1 MKVLIVGAN
10 GLLGSAAV
18 AALKGR
24 HEVIEASRSSDISV
38 DLAEPDSIRRMFD
51 QVGTVDAVI
60 SCTGSV
66 PFKPLAELTDK
77 DFRSGFEDKVL
88 GQVNLV
94 QLGTEY
100 IADGGSFT
108 LTSGVLA
115 REPILTGAAA
125 SLANGALESFVMA
138 AAAELPRGIRINAVS
153 PTVLAEASGYHEFF
167 PGFSQV
173 PAGEVGRAYVKSVEG
188 IQTGQ
193 VFALD

>member
-1 MKVLIVGAN
+1 MKILIVGAN

-24 HEVIEASRSSDISV
+24 HEVIEASRSSDVSV

-94 QLGTEY
+94 QLGEQY
-100 IADGGSFT
+100 ISDGGSFT

-125 SLANGALESFVMA
+125 SLANGALESFMMA

-173 PAGEVGRAYVKSVEG
+173 PADEVGRAYVKSVEG

>member
-1 MKVLIVGAN
+1 MKILIVGAN

-24 HEVIEASRSSDISV
+24 HEVLEASRSSDISV

-51 QVGTVDAVI
+51 QVGTVDAAI

-77 DFRSGFEDKVL
+77 DFTSGFEDKVL

-94 QLGTEY
+94 QLGAEY
-100 IADGGSFT
+100 ISDGGSFT

-173 PAGEVGRAYVKSVEG
+173 PADEVGRAYVKSVEG

>member
-1 MKVLIVGAN
+1 MKILIVGAN

-24 HEVIEASRSSDISV
+24 HEVIEASRSSDVSV

-94 QLGTEY
+94 QLGAEY
-100 IADGGSFT
+100 ISDGGSFT

-173 PAGEVGRAYVKSVEG
+173 PADEVGRAYVKSVEG

>member
-1 MKVLIVGAN
+1 MKILIVGAN

-24 HEVIEASRSSDISV
+24 HEVIEASRSSEVSV
-38 DLAEPDSIRRMFD
+38 DLAEPDSIRPMFD

-94 QLGTEY
+94 QLGADY
-100 IADGGSFT
+100 ISDGGSFT

-173 PAGEVGRAYVKSVEG
+173 PADEVGRAYVKSVEG

>member
-24 HEVIEASRSSDISV
+24 HEVIEASRSGEVSV
-38 DLAEPDSIRRMFD
+38 DLTDPQSILRMFKE
-51 QVGTVDAVI
+51 VGTVDAVI

-66 PFKPLAELTDK
+66 PFKPLAELTAE
-77 DFRSGFEDKVL
+77 DFRSGFEDKVI
-88 GQVNLV
+88 GQVNLA
-94 QLGTEY
+94 QLGVDY
-100 IADGGSFT
+100 LSDGGSVT
-108 LTSGVLA
+108 LTTGVLA

-138 AAAELPRGIRINAVS
+138 AAAELPRRIRINAVS
-153 PTVLAEASGYHEFF
+153 PTVLAEATGYHEFF
-167 PGFSQV
+167 PGFQQV
-173 PAGEVGRAYVKSVEG
+173 PAETVGRAYVKSVEG

-193 VFALD
+193 IYALD